1 MVLLKSSE
9 TNKVFKLNGHI
20 LKPFVENF
28 GDYIE
33 KEVKLADP
41 IYIDA

>member
-20 LKPFVENF
+20 LKLFVENF